1 MPLPVSD
8 IGDGRQAEP
17 AAVPAFLRR
26 LPWPALQHRELCAA
40 AAHAGA
46 AMRSGAGRV
55 HLDGR
60 RHAYLQQPHGAGAA
74 AADARTAAA
83 ATPGRTEERRV
94 GKGGVITGSSRWS
107 RVQKK
112 KK

>member
-1 MPLPVSD
+1 MCLFFFLMLLRPPRSTRTDTLFPYTTLFRSHAADGARALPLPVSD

-60 RHAYLQQPHGAGAA
+60 RQI
-74 AADARTAAA
+74 
-83 ATPGRTEERRV
+83 GRAHV
-94 GKGGVITGSSRWS
+94 
-107 RVQKK
+107 
-112 KK
+112 

>member
-1 MPLPVSD
+1 MRISD
-8 IGDGRQAEP
+8 WSSDVCSSDL
-17 AAVPAFLRR
+17 AALPAFLRR

-83 ATPGRTEERRV
+83 ATPGAEAPPPRHRLLS
-94 GKGGVITGSSRWS
+94 I
-107 RVQKK
+107 
-112 KK
+112 

>member
-1 MPLPVSD
+1 MRISD
-8 IGDGRQAEP
+8 WSSDVCSSDL

-60 RHAYLQQPHGAGAA
+60 RHAYLQQPHDAGAA

-83 ATPGRTEERRV
+83 ATHGAEADRKTVEQ
-94 GKGGVITGSSRWS
+94 GKSGSVR
-107 RVQKK
+107 
-112 KK
+112 